1 MKSKVIDFKTAYEYS
16 NKKKVTPYGKRVTF
30 LVDGVLFCVH
40 CLASGDGDHL
50 VDVVN

>member
-16 NKKKVTPYGKRVTF
+16 NKKSDSLWKRVTF